1 MDADED
7 EVAQSSIRAIVGG
20 KLLPTMVVGSHGTPS
35 WFLSARKDAMAGEY
49 GPLDLGEMY
58 DDAVRIAL
66 LDQEEAG
73 VDIVSDGELRRE
85 DFILGFYQYLTPL
98 EPIPPA
104 RRLGQSGYDQ
114 ITTYRALDRISAPRG
129 LGAVAEYR
137 FASRIARRPLKVA
150 LPGPLTLCTAIQP
163 SGAYP
168 EVADLARDLARIVN
182 AELKALI
189 AAGARLLQLDEPG
202 FFRFLPTPEAKA
214 AIFNETI
221 AGVEATLCLH
231 ICFGNYRKQNSNFRR
246 YSRVFPGIL
255 VAEADCFLLEFA
267 NRELAELDQWPV
279 WEREWRETA
288 NSTRLRELA
297 VGVIDVKSFHV
308 ETPEEVAWRI
318 RQALRFVD
326 PEQLIVTADC
336 GFSQT
341 ARWVAAAKLKAMVEG
356 AALVRRELGE

>member
-1 MDADED
+1 
-7 EVAQSSIRAIVGG
+7 
-20 KLLPTMVVGSHGTPS
+20 MVVGSHATPS
-35 WFLSARKDAMAGEY
+35 WFLSARKEAAAGAY
-49 GPLDLGEMY
+49 GPLDLSEAY
-58 DDAVRIAL
+58 DDAVRIAI
-66 LDQEEAG
+66 LDQEAVG
-73 VDIVSDGELRRE
+73 VDLISDGEMRRD
-85 DFILGFYQYLTPL
+85 DFILGFYQYLSPL

-114 ITTYRALDRISAPRG
+114 ITTYRALERISAPKG
-129 LGAVAEYR
+129 LGAVAEYT

-163 SGAYP
+163 GHAYP
-168 EVADLARDLARIVN
+168 DVAELAHDLARIVN
-182 AELKALI
+182 AELKALV
-189 AAGARLLQLDEPG
+189 AAGARVLQLDEPG
-202 FFRFLPTPEAKA
+202 FFRFLPTPEEKA

-246 YSRVFPGIL
+246 YSRIFPGIL
-255 VAEADCFLLEFA
+255 AARADCFLLEFA

-279 WEREWRETA
+279 WERDWA
-288 NSTRLRELA
+288 AASGSSTHHRELA

-318 RQALRFVD
+318 RQALLQVD
-326 PEQLIVTADC
+326 PERLIVTADC

-341 ARWVAAAKLKAMVEG
+341 ARWVAAAKLTAMVEG